1 MSARVD
7 VFLPPWAKPFL
18 SPARWKSMRGGRGS
32 SKSHTAAQINILRMA
47 GLLGE
52 FGYSTEPV
60 RIASCRDF
68 NVNLGTSVK
77 VAVEKYIHIMGLADQ
92 FDIQNLAI
100 KHNNGS
106 IMTFHGV
113 TNNPDSFLSMDD
125 IDVFWMEQAE
135 TLGDEMVKIAPTIR
149 KPGSELQFIW
159 NPNLR
164 TDYCWNRFI
173 INPQPGDLSVRVNY
187 DEWEIE
193 DRRSGHMEVS
203 SGKPGNPWWTAELE
217 ETRKYYEQT
226 EPSLYAWMYLG
237 EPNDGDATHQV
248 LPYIMVK
255 ACVDAWDMRPRGGS
269 LICDFGFDIAEGGRD
284 KCATVGRIGPTVL
297 HFDQWPGV
305 AGDPD
310 PAAERAANN
319 MDAHPV
325 TRVYYDSSSPMRG
338 PLLRQGRDFGITGV
352 NFGGSVGGKDFP
364 YERGRTN
371 GDVFSARNVQMAQA
385 LRLRATRTIQLM
397 NGQEVDPAAC
407 LFIDPTLPQLG
418 YFLASLTQPIRRV
431 SPVTGRWELDKRGG
445 DENAESPDPFD
456 ALCLAF
462 ARDSDHGLRA
472 RL

>member
-1 MSARVD
+1 MSQRVE

-18 SPARWKSMRGGRGS
+18 SPARWKSLRGGRGS
-32 SKSHTAAQINILRMA
+32 GKSHTAAQINILRMA
-47 GLLGE
+47 GLLE
-52 FGYSTEPV
+52 QFGYPAVPV

-77 VAVEKYIHIMGLADQ
+77 VAVEKYIKIMGLSDQ
-92 FDIQNLAI
+92 FIVHNLEI
-100 KHNNGS
+100 THRNGS
-106 IMTFHGV
+106 VMTFHGV

-135 TLGDEMVKIAPTIR
+135 ALGDEMVKIAPTIR
-149 KPGSELQFIW
+149 KPGSELQFVW

-164 TDYCWNRFI
+164 TDYCWSRFI
-173 INPQPGDLSVRVNY
+173 LNPQPGDLSVRVNF

-193 DRRSGHMEVS
+193 DRRTENLVVTRGQ
-203 SGKPGNPWWTAELE
+203 PGNPWWTPELE
-217 ETRKYYEQT
+217 ETRKYYEET

-237 EPNDGDATHQV
+237 EPNDGDATHQI
-248 LPYIMVK
+248 LPYALVK
-255 ACVDAWDMRPRGGS
+255 ACVDAWDLRPDGSS

-284 KCATVGRIGPTVL
+284 KCATVGRVGPCVV

-310 PAAERAANN
+310 PSAMRAATNA
-319 MDAHPV
+319 DGYQV
-325 TRVYYDSSSPMRG
+325 TRLYYDAASPMRG
-338 PLLRQGRDFGITGV
+338 PLLRQNRNFGVTGV
-352 NFGGSVGGKDFP
+352 NFGGAVGGKEFP

-371 GDVFSARNVQMAQA
+371 GDVFAARNMQMAQA
-385 LRLRATRTIQLM
+385 LRLRATRTVQLV
-397 NGQEVDPAAC
+397 NGQDVDPATC
-407 LFIDPTLPQLG
+407 LFIDPELPQLR
-418 YFLASLTQPIRRV
+418 FFMASQTQPTRRI
-431 SPVTGRWELDKRGG
+431 SPMTGKWEVDKRGG
-445 DENAESPDPFD
+445 DENAASPDPFD